1 MKNVTKQN
9 ITTFFNDFW
18 RIVLN
23 AILRKTL
30 QRACKRFR
38 FADLFNIKNISIY
51 SAPVPKIC
59 PNGWKSRKGSC
70 YKVFTDK
77 VNWFQAQV
85 IED

>member
-1 MKNVTKQN
+1 MKNVTKEN

-59 PNGWKSRKGSC
+59 PNGW
-70 YKVFTDK
+70 
-77 VNWFQAQV
+77 
-85 IED
+85 